1 MTNLPPPPS
10 KPDILTEEDIKTL
23 VHRFYAKVRKDK
35 LLAPVFNA
43 VIKDNWDEH
52 LARMCDFWG
61 TLLLYTRK
69 YMADPMVKHM
79 PLPIEPEHFERWLLL
94 FGQTV
99 DTDFSNAEASA
110 SAVFVADE
118 LLRSRVL
125 SGGGLPE
132 ACVDFVH

>member
-1 MTNLPPPPS
+1 MTTQQS
-10 KPDILTEEDIKTL
+10 KTDILTEEDIKTL
-23 VHRFYAKVRKDK
+23 VHRFYAKVRKDE

-52 LARMCDFWG
+52 LARMCDFWS

-99 DTDFSNAEASA
+99 DESFAGDLATDAKRRAGNIARLMNSMKNQP
-110 SAVFVADE
+110 
-118 LLRSRVL
+118 R
-125 SGGGLPE
+125 P
-132 ACVDFVH
+132 